1 MAVSTDRTAAG
12 FLVRL
17 NIPSPDRSA
26 ATSGCTRT
34 SYGPGGRVE
43 VQAQRPPE
51 AEYAGRLQRLA
62 HFTRQHRGSPAAR
75 DVVTPIPPP
84 ADQSIEEWRATR
96 CTGSTILVGV
106 DGSWDSCIAA
116 AWAVDVGH
124 RMKAP
129 TKAIAAWSAVPPP
142 YDDRLD
148 DVVAEITEHTA
159 TVAAESLLAVGLD
172 DIAVSAAR
180 GPTARVLIDAADKS
194 DASMLVVG
202 TRGLG
207 RLSGLLLGSISR
219 KLLFANHLPVVIVP
233 CQSKIEYA
241 PLRRVLVGADHSPV
255 ADRVLSWAAWFCS
268 KVGAS
273 ATIVRCADSGR
284 ERPPEHAEHFDGHV
298 QPDIAGV
305 LEPFRDLEVEHV
317 VALAHC
323 DPRVALPETATRDGA
338 DLIVVGASGAGRF
351 RGLGSTTSY
360 LARHSPVPLAVIP
373 FPDKEP

>member
-12 FLVRL
+12 LLVRP
-17 NIPSPDRSA
+17 NTYYPDRSA
-26 ATSGCTRT
+26 VTSGCADALCD
-34 SYGPGGRVE
+34 PCGRVE
-43 VQAQRPPE
+43 AQAQRPPE
-51 AEYAGRLQRLA
+51 AEYSGRLQRLA
-62 HFTRQHRGSPAAR
+62 HFTRHPRGSSAAR
-75 DVVTPIPPP
+75 DVVTPMPPW
-84 ADQSIEEWRATR
+84 ADQSIEEWRTKR
-96 CTGSTILVGV
+96 HTGSTILVGV
-106 DGSWDSCIAA
+106 DGSWDSCVAA

-142 YDDRLD
+142 YDGRLD

-159 TVAAESLLAVGLD
+159 TVAAESLLAAGLD
-172 DIAVSAAR
+172 EIAVSAAR
-180 GPTARVLIDAADKS
+180 GPTARVLIDAADES

-233 CQSKIEYA
+233 CQSTIENA
-241 PLRRVLVGADHSPV
+241 PLSRVLVGADHSPV

-268 KVGAS
+268 KVGAT
-273 ATIVRCADSGR
+273 ATIVRCADFGR
-284 ERPPEHAEHFDGHV
+284 ERPPAHAEHFDGDV
-298 QPDIAGV
+298 QPGMKQV
-305 LEPFRDLEVEHV
+305 LKPFRDLEVEYA

-323 DPRVALPETATRDGA
+323 DPRVALPETAARDGA

-351 RGLGSTTSY
+351 RGLGSTTAY
-360 LARHSPVPLAVIP
+360 LARRSPVPLAVIP
-373 FPDKEP
+373 CPGKEP